1 MTLPDPDPHPRG
13 SAELW
18 LKAAYETLLEG
29 GVDAV
34 RILPLAQKVN
44 LSRASFYWSF
54 KTRDELLAALLSHW
68 ARKNTEAITSRAAAY
83 ADSLPEALLNVSD
96 CWFSPIFD
104 DRLELAIRSWALQ
117 SREVLDQVR
126 KLDDIRL
133 QALKELFL
141 RFGVTPQLAEVRA
154 RSMYLVQIGYIAM
167 QTDETMELRLSR
179 LPAYIEAFGGIEP
192 DAREM
197 LRFLSRNGFAPQ
209 AG

>member
-1 MTLPDPDPHPRG
+1 MTLSDPDPNLRG
-13 SAELW
+13 SAEIW

-29 GVDAV
+29 GVDAA

-54 KTRDELLAALLSHW
+54 KTRDDLLAALLNHW
-68 ARKNTEAITSRAAAY
+68 ARKNTEAITGRAVAY
-83 ADSLPEALLNVSD
+83 ADTLPEALLNVSD

-117 SREVLDQVR
+117 SQEVLEQVR
-126 KLDDIRL
+126 KLDELRL

-141 RFGVTPQLAEVRA
+141 RFGVAPQLAEVRA

-167 QTDETMELRLSR
+167 QTDEPMDLRLSR
-179 LPAYIEAFGGIEP
+179 LPAYIEAFGGIAP
-192 DAREM
+192 TDREM
-197 LRFLSRNGFAPQ
+197 RRFLSRNALEVA